1 MTGAG
6 EIALMLAARADV
18 LVLDL
23 LPGGHRE
30 GHEWRCGS
38 VAGEPGDSL
47 GVHLTGTKS
56 GRWADF
62 STDQKGDALDLVR
75 VVLGLG
81 TGEALTW
88 SRRWLGIDHGSA
100 AMPAR
105 PTLASASPPAPTAY
119 PAHCRKA
126 WDAAPP
132 ILSTR
137 AETYF
142 TAPGARFN
150 DAHGAVARLPERH
163 ARRTPARDT

>member
-56 GRWADF
+56 GIWADF

-75 VVLGLG
+75 VVLGLEIG
-81 TGEALTW
+81 
-88 SRRWLGIDHGSA
+88 R
-100 AMPAR
+100 
-105 PTLASASPPAPTAY
+105 
-119 PAHCRKA
+119 AH
-126 WDAAPP
+126 
-132 ILSTR
+132 
-137 AETYF
+137 
-142 TAPGARFN
+142 
-150 DAHGAVARLPERH
+150 V
-163 ARRTPARDT
+163 